1 MGDPS
6 TTSCTSPDRRAER
19 RQAIIAT
26 AARLFAR
33 EGYANCEMEL
43 VATELGVAKGT
54 LYLYFKSKEEL
65 FYACVDYGMRELQA
79 AVQAG
84 AELKTEPFE
93 RISEAIRAYLRFFDD
108 HPEQVELL
116 IQERA
121 FFRDRQQPTYFTHRE
136 ASRARWRV
144 VWAQLLE
151 DGRLRGDLKVE
162 QILDFVGNLV
172 YGTMF
177 TNHFLGRSSSDQHA
191 TIMDIFFR
199 GVWSDQQRSGDHCG

>member
-1 MGDPS
+1 MGDTASSS
-6 TTSCTSPDRRAER
+6 TADRRAQR
-19 RQAIIAT
+19 CQSIIET

-43 VATELGVAKGT
+43 VASELGVAKGT

-65 FYACVDYGMRELQA
+65 FYACVDHGMRQLQA
-79 AVQAG
+79 TVQAG
-84 AELKTEPFE
+84 ADSRDKPFE
-93 RISEAIRAYLRFFDD
+93 RISEAIRAYLKFFEE

-136 ASRARWRV
+136 ASRARWRE
-144 VWAQLLE
+144 VWAKLIT
-151 DGRLRGDLKVE
+151 DGRIRDGLKVE

-177 TNHFLGRSSSDQHA
+177 TNHFLGRSSSEQHA
-191 TIMDIFFR
+191 TIMDIFYR
-199 GVWSDQQRSGDHCG
+199 GVWSDGERK

>member
-1 MGDPS
+1 MGEVASNP
-6 TTSCTSPDRRAER
+6 CTPDRRAER

-26 AARLFAR
+26 AAALFAR
-33 EGYANCEMEL
+33 EGYADCEMER
-43 VATELGVAKGT
+43 VASELGVAKGT

-84 AELKTEPFE
+84 AQQSDKPFE
-93 RISEAIRAYLRFFDD
+93 RISQAILAYLTFFEQ

-116 IQERA
+116 MQERA

-136 ASRARWRV
+136 ASRERWRH
-144 VWAQLLE
+144 VWAELLA
-151 DGRLRGDLKVE
+151 DGRIRSDLKVE

-177 TNHFLGRSSSDQHA
+177 TNHFLGRSAAEQHA
-191 TIMDIFFR
+191 SIMDIFFR
-199 GVWSDQQRSGDHCG
+199 GVWSDAERSASP

>member
-1 MGDPS
+1 MAETVSCS
-6 TTSCTSPDRRAER
+6 TTPPDRRTER
-19 RQAIIAT
+19 RNAIIAA

-33 EGYANCEMEL
+33 EGYADCEMER
-43 VATELGVAKGT
+43 VASEIGVAKGT

-65 FYACVDYGMRELQA
+65 FYACVDHGMRELQA
-79 AVQAG
+79 TVQCA
-84 AELKTEPFE
+84 AQSHAEPFE
-93 RISEAIRAYLRFFDD
+93 RISAAILAYLLFFEQ

-136 ASRARWRV
+136 ASRERWRT
-144 VWAQLLE
+144 VWASLLE
-151 DGRLRGDLKVE
+151 DGRIRSDLKVE

-177 TNHFLGRSSSDQHA
+177 TNHFLGRSATEQHGP
-191 TIMDIFFR
+191 IMDIFYG
-199 GVWSDQQRSGDHCG
+199 GVWSESQRQAAR